1 MKKFYQ
7 KIKTKLAW
15 KMLFIYIFVIL
26 IPTIIFCV
34 YYFVAVRNYLENEE
48 YSLEQKTLEQ
58 YCSDIDDNFSNVE
71 KVYSQVQQHSNF
83 IRFLS
88 GEYSSIGLQLS
99 SYISEFSTMFS
110 YTFLS
115 SPYIE
120 SVKVYMV
127 DPDLLNMG
135 DHLESIDNL
144 KVSLEDPG
152 LPKGMWEY
160 DAQNEYL
167 IYRRAIWNTAY
178 TSIAGVLE
186 VSCKETLM
194 LESMR
199 NLSDQG
205 RRIIMQYQ
213 GDWLDVLGDPCEIQN
228 QNTMVVLGN
237 LNHIPIQF
245 RIEIEKTGIINQ
257 LLISLIVIFLCMIGL
272 SLLYYSIVR
281 RLSNRITRFSQT
293 LENQWSDAPRQY
305 TDPENDEF
313 SRLVCAYNDMVENND
328 YLLNQVKI
336 EQLHQQETA
345 YKMLQSQIDPH
356 FMYNALE
363 GIRMMA
369 EMRDQDDISDMI
381 FSLGKMMRYSFSV
394 SSDQVPIEM
403 ELDFVR
409 QYLNIQKMRL
419 GSRLTWEVCCDA
431 QESMEKCPRFSIQ
444 PLVENAI
451 KYGFGPEI
459 PHLHISVRIQR
470 KDGLLQVL
478 VENTGKNMEPEVLEQ
493 INSQLALGGSLK
505 RFSSGNGVGMGNIN
519 SRMRYLYGSSFSL
532 VMSNLSHG
540 IRVCMEWNP
549 DFDINQNIESNL

>member
-7 KIKTKLAW
+7 KIKTRLAW

-26 IPTIIFCV
+26 IPTIIFCF

-135 DHLESIDNL
+135 DHLESIDNV

-152 LPKGMWEY
+152 LPKGMWGY
-160 DAQNEYL
+160 DAQSESL
-167 IYRRAIWNTAY
+167 IYRRAIWNNAY
-178 TSIAGVLE
+178 NSIAGVLE

-213 GDWLDVLGDPCEIQN
+213 GNWLDVLGDPCEIQN

-257 LLISLIVIFLCMIGL
+257 LLISLLVIFLCMIGL

-419 GSRLTWEVCCDA
+419 GSRLTWEVCCDE
-431 QESMEKCPRFSIQ
+431 QESVEKCPRFSIQ

-459 PHLHISVRIQR
+459 QHLHISVRIQR

-549 DFDINQNIESNL
+549 NFDIKQNIETDL